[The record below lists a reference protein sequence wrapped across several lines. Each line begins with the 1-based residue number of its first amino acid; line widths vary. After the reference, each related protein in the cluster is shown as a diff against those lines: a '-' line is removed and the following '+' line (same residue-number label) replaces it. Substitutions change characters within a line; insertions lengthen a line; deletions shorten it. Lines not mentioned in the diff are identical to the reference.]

1 MRLSSNEVESRNHC
15 TQLILKPPPLTLSC
29 GSVPGR
35 KEDHLNRSMKMKA
48 KMVKT
53 KGCGNKDVKF
63 GTKYCKKYCDI
74 FFLSFQQNV
83 FFFFGCLSLWG
94 FSC

>member
-1 MRLSSNEVESRNHC
+1 M
-15 TQLILKPPPLTLSC
+15 I
-29 GSVPGR
+29 GSFGGEGGEFLLVLLFGR

-53 KGCGNKDVKF
+53 KGCRNKDVKF
-63 GTKYCKKYCDI
+63 GTKYCRKYCDI
-74 FFLSFQQNV
+74 FFFLFGKMF